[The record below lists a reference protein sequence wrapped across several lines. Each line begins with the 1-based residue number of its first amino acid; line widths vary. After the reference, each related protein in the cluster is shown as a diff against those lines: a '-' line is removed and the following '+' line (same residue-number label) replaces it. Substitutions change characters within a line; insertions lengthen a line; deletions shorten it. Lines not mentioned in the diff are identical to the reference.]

1 MENSRASGAHVPD
14 HPLYAP
20 GLKRRPRAGGGEAS
34 YWIPP
39 AGALK
44 AGWALKVVPLSR
56 SMSEEDVAV
65 RCRELW
71 AEMQAWR
78 QGLPIKTKYS
88 IAWLILRYQTDE
100 FSPYKLVRDKT
111 RRGYDQSMRIIEND
125 VGTFL
130 IDSYVE
136 GGLMR
141 PRLFGSHIR
150 EWHRRWGNPDRDG
163 KPTTPVRAWHA
174 MTMLRILFS
183 YAIELGVPGAEYLR
197 ELVGTIR
204 VPMAQA
210 RDAAPQRALV
220 LAHVAKA
227 AEKGLLS
234 MAITTLAQFE
244 FTERRTHI
252 IGTWEGRQWRPGWL
266 WTGISATWQI
276 SYHQTKIGKV
286 ERQFDLTA
294 TPALLDLLQRIP
306 EENRVGPV
314 IVCERTGKPWKER
327 HYISVFREIAREVGM
342 PDDIWSMDMRAGG
355 ATEAGNIAGITPQD
369 LQAAG
374 GWKDPKMAA
383 RYTRDHSKRASRVIH
398 LRQAAA
404 ARTGEE

>member
-1 MENSRASGAHVPD
+1 MDDSRASGAHPQD

-20 GLKRRPRAGGGEAS
+20 GLKRRPRAGGEAS
-34 YWIPP
+34 YWVAP
-39 AGALK
+39 AAVLK
-44 AGWALKVVPLSR
+44 AGWSLKTVPLGKH
-56 SMSEEDVAV
+56 MSEEDIAA
-65 RCRELW
+65 RCKELW
-71 AEMQAWR
+71 AELANWR
-78 QGLPIKTKYS
+78 AGIPTKTKYTIS
-88 IAWLILRYQTDE
+88 WLIMQYQTDKY
-100 FSPYKLVRDKT
+100 SPYHGVREKT
-111 RRGYDQSMRIIEND
+111 RRGYDQSMRIIDTD
-125 VGTFL
+125 VGSFL
-130 IDSYVE
+130 IDAYVE
-136 GGLMR
+136 GGMLR

-150 EWHRRWGNPDRDG
+150 EWHRRWGLPDREG

-183 YAIELGVPGAEYLR
+183 YAMELGVPGANNLR
-197 ELVGTIR
+197 DLVGTIR

-210 RDAAPQRALV
+210 REAAPQRSMV

-227 AEKGLLS
+227 VEKGFLS

-266 WTGISATWQI
+266 WTGISPTWQI
-276 SYHQTKIGKV
+276 AYHQTKVGRV

-294 TPALLDLLQRIP
+294 TPALLDLLQRVP
-306 EENRVGPV
+306 EENRIGPV

-327 HYISVFREIAREVGM
+327 HYIQVFREIAREIGM

-355 ATEAGNIAGITPQD
+355 ATEAGNIVGITPTD

-383 RYTRDHSKRASRVIH
+383 RYTRDPKRRAARVIN